1 MLCES
6 WICPLVVYCI
16 AVWPSFCENSERT
29 VRACELSPCFCFASV
44 FSLFEKVGG
53 LKGVGFFSLMG
64 VTLSIAMAV
73 GVLTDCAV
81 GMCLGGEKMM
91 ALMAI
96 CVFMGLNLGSI
107 NY

>member
-1 MLCES
+1 MH
-6 WICPLVVYCI
+6 
-16 AVWPSFCENSERT
+16 
-29 VRACELSPCFCFASV
+29 ACELSPCFCFASV

-64 VTLSIAMAV
+64 VTLSLSMAV

-81 GMCLGGEKMM
+81 GMCLVGEKKMM
-91 ALMAI
+91 AVMVM
-96 CVFMGLNLGSI
+96 CVLVVLSLRSI